1 MILRSL
7 KLENFGLYQGVTVF
21 DLVPRKNVGGE
32 TPIILIGGR
41 NGAGKTTFLEALRL
55 ALYGKRSLGTRV
67 GQSEYEQHLR
77 SRLHRG
83 SRISTAAVSLEFDY
97 AESGVVHRY
106 VVRREWSVRGE
117 TVVEAIELEKDGKT
131 ITSVPREE
139 WHQFL
144 QELIPPGLSQLFF
157 FDGEKIQEIADGSGE
172 EEYLADAVRGLLG
185 IELVNRLRTDLA
197 LYLAR
202 HRTADQAADSLAN
215 RLEANI
221 RDIVVAQRRADEV
234 FEETAELASRRDSLA
249 RTAEQ
254 ARRRFVAEG
263 GDIALGRARLEADI
277 EDNKR
282 LLYKAE
288 ADFRDLSN
296 KLLPFIYAPKL
307 LAKFSAALNTSTAN
321 DIDPAA
327 LAQMLTGL
335 EKWQGASANWT
346 HNHRADLIAF
356 IEAKRS
362 GGKSFFAE
370 LPDRRAALATLEFAT
385 DETVSHA
392 AALHKDLT
400 RLVARADDLA
410 RSLARADSAASGV
423 MLDDLR
429 EADKKVGSLEASL
442 LVKQEELRAA
452 RYQIAMLEREQ
463 GRLLEEQSIERN
475 TAHQQDLGARTA
487 KVLLEYEYKLLTLKL
502 KQLQAEFLRC
512 FAHLARK
519 AELVGDVK
527 IDPSTF
533 AVTLFDSRGDVLPK
547 SRLSA
552 GEKQIYATAMLWA
565 LARTSG
571 RHLPMIIDTPLARL
585 DTEHRARLVERY
597 FPAASHQVILLSTD
611 TEIDVDT
618 RELLE
623 PYVSHSFHLEF
634 DPVERR
640 SIVSPGYFTNGD
652 EEVSDALQQ
661 A

>member
-7 KLENFGLYQGVTVF
+7 KLENFGLYQGVTAF
-21 DLVPRKNVGGE
+21 DLVPRKNAGGD

-55 ALYGKRSLGTRV
+55 ALYGKRALGTRV

-83 SRISTAAVSLEFDY
+83 SGISTAAVSLEFDY

-117 TVVEAIELEKDGKT
+117 VVAEAIELEKDGKT

-139 WHQFL
+139 WHHFL

-202 HRTADQAADSLAN
+202 HRTADQTAESLGN
-215 RLEANI
+215 RIEANI
-221 RDIVVAQRRADEV
+221 RDIVVAQRRADEL

-277 EDNKR
+277 EENTR
-282 LLYKAE
+282 VLHKAE
-288 ADFRDLSN
+288 GEFRELSN
-296 KLLPFIYAPKL
+296 KLLPFVYAPKL
-307 LAKFSAALNTSTAN
+307 LAKFTSALNTSTAN
-321 DIDPAA
+321 DVDLGA
-327 LAQMLTGL
+327 LGQMLAGL
-335 EKWQGASANWT
+335 EDWSGASAKWT
-346 HNHRADLIAF
+346 LEHRRDIIDF
-356 IEAKRS
+356 IEVKQNDS
-362 GGKSFFAE
+362 SSSFVD
-370 LPDRRAALATLEFAT
+370 LPDRRGALATLAVAT
-385 DETVSHA
+385 RETVSQA
-392 AALHKDLT
+392 AALHEELR
-400 RLVARADDLA
+400 RLVARVDDLA

-429 EADKKVGSLEASL
+429 EADKKVGSTEASL
-442 LVKQEELRAA
+442 LTKQEELKAA

-463 GRLLEEQSIERN
+463 GRLLEEQSKERS
-475 TAHQQDLGARTA
+475 TARQHDLGSRTA

-502 KQLQAEFLRC
+502 RQLQTEFLRC

-519 AELVGDVK
+519 PDLVGDVK

-533 AVTLFDSRGDVLPK
+533 AVTLFDAHGSVLPK

-611 TEIDVDT
+611 TEIDGYT
-618 RELLE
+618 MELLS
-623 PYVSHSFHLEF
+623 PYVSHSFHLEY
-634 DPVERR
+634 DPTERR
-640 SIVSPGYFTNGD
+640 SIASPGYFQSSD
-652 EEVSDALQQ
+652 EEVGRALQQ